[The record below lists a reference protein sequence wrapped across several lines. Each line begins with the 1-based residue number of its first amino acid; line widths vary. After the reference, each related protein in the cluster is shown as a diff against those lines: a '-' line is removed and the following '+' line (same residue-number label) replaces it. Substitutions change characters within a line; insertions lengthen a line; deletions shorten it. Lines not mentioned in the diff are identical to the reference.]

1 MVAGS
6 GVPPSSGF
14 YFSSLL
20 PFRKCLHPAP
30 TEWVASGEGRAGM
43 GVVGSQH
50 LRADDGGRG
59 KSIHWGRVGGGRT
72 VEEEKLMPTGLHP

>member
-1 MVAGS
+1 
-6 GVPPSSGF
+6 
-14 YFSSLL
+14 
-20 PFRKCLHPAP
+20 
-30 TEWVASGEGRAGM
+30 M

-50 LRADDGGRG
+50 LRADDVGRG